1 MLLNVLISSSTEM
14 NQLKFDI
21 INLNSSSLW
30 FTEQNDN
37 GEFIQVKST
46 CSRQGLKMFF
56 DPSKY
61 AYKLYRGTYCRFL
74 DKVSFWYTNKMARK
88 TPWRLKILELLFDS
102 YKLNGIISKVLYLR
116 FHNLAIQF
124 ETGEPKNWEL
134 GESIK

>member
-46 CSRQGLKMFF
+46 CSRQGLRCSSIPLNM
-56 DPSKY
+56 
-61 AYKLYRGTYCRFL
+61 LINCTYCRFL

-102 YKLNGIISKVLYLR
+102 YKLNGIISKVLYLW
-116 FHNLAIQF
+116 FLNLAIQF
-124 ETGEPKNWEL
+124 ETVEQKNWEL

>member
-61 AYKLYRGTYCRFL
+61 AYKLYIPGTVDFL
-74 DKVSFWYTNKMARK
+74 IKLVFDIRIKWQEK
-88 TPWRLKILELLFDS
+88 PLEDLKILELLFDS
-102 YKLNGIISKVLYLR
+102 YKLNGIISKVLYL
-116 FHNLAIQF
+116 
-124 ETGEPKNWEL
+124 
-134 GESIK
+134 

>member
-37 GEFIQVKST
+37 GEFIQVEST

-56 DPSKY
+56 DPSKM
-61 AYKLYRGTYCRFL
+61 LINCTYCRFL

-116 FHNLAIQF
+116 FQNLAIQF
-124 ETGEPKNWEL
+124 ETVEPKNWEL

>member
-37 GEFIQVKST
+37 GEFIQVKSN
-46 CSRQGLKMFF
+46 CSRQGLKIPLNM
-56 DPSKY
+56 
-61 AYKLYRGTYCRFL
+61 LINCTYCRFL

-102 YKLNGIISKVLYLR
+102 YKLNGIISKVLYFWFL
-116 FHNLAIQF
+116 NLAIQF
-124 ETGEPKNWEL
+124 ETVEQKNWEL
-134 GESIK
+134 GESMK